1 MKTGISCRLSGA
13 ENGPKRVLTSP
24 SVRTEILADL
34 LGRGIQCRFV
44 ARGSSMRPLI
54 RDGDVIVLSPYG
66 NRSPRVGEVVA
77 AIHPVTGRL
86 LVHRVIG
93 KRRGGYLTKGDNAAT
108 TDGWFLDNHLPG
120 RVSQVLRSGRANG
133 FGLGREGAFV
143 ALLSRLGLFLGLVS
157 CCRVLAPL
165 SGRKE

>member
-1 MKTGISCRLSGA
+1 MKTGIRCRLTGT
-13 ENGPKRVLTSP
+13 ENGQKRVLTLS

-44 ARGSSMRPLI
+44 ARGNSMLPLI
-54 RDGDVIVLSPYG
+54 KDGDVIVLSPYG
-66 NRSPRVGEVVA
+66 NRSPRVGQVVA

-93 KRRGGYLTKGDNAAT
+93 KRRGSCLTKGDNTAT
-108 TDGWFLDNHLPG
+108 ADGWFLDYNIPG

-133 FGLGREGAFV
+133 FGLGRNGAFV
-143 ALLSRLGLFLGLVS
+143 ALLSRLGLFLRLVS

-165 SGRKE
+165 TGRKE